1 MLKVDK
7 ANLFY
12 GDVQALW
19 DVSLQIGEGEIVAL
33 LGANAAGKSTTI
45 NAISGLEKLSSGKI
59 IYRNEEIQGRD
70 PHEIVELGIVQ
81 VPEGRKLFSFMSVEE
96 NLELGAYSK
105 RARRDFK
112 KNLEMVYTFFPI
124 LRERKKQLAASMSG
138 GEQQMCAIAR
148 GLMGSPKLLMIDELS
163 LGLAPIMVQK
173 LFEVLKKIRD
183 AGITILLV
191 EQNVGHSLALSNAG
205 FVLENGR
212 IALAGSAAELLG
224 NPYLKRAYLGM

>member
-1 MLKVDK
+1 LLKVEK

-59 IYRNEEIQGRD
+59 LYRNEEIQGRD
-70 PHEIVELGIVQ
+70 PHDIVELGIVQ

-96 NLELGAYSK
+96 NLELGAYTK
-105 RARRDFK
+105 RARGDFK

-163 LGLAPIMVQK
+163 LGLAPIMVQR
-173 LFEVLKKIRD
+173 LFAVLKKIRD

-191 EQNVGHSLALSNAG
+191 EQNVGYSLALSNTG

-212 IALAGSAAELLG
+212 VALAGSASELLG